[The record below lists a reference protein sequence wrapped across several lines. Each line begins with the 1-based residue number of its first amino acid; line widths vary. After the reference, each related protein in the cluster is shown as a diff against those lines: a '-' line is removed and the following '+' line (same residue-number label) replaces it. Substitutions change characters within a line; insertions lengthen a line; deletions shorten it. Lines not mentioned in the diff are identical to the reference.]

1 MSVNIGSI
9 YTYYMLYTPYL
20 PALRSRVAAM
30 GCRTAAALRQST
42 FAQLQQHLRDFIPI
56 HLLSAEEEGPHS
68 RQRIFSLRLTFE
80 CFIWQMLKPK
90 TSCREVVRHVQGLV
104 RCRRIDGGN
113 SAYVQAR
120 QRLPRERLEKALTHC
135 AQSADRRVGDQG
147 RLKGRPVKVADGSTT
162 QLPDSPKNQKRYPQP
177 SGQKPGC
184 GFPLMRFVVLFSLSS
199 GAIVKVIFGNWHQH
213 ELRLVRGLFESL
225 DKGDILLGDRAYGEY
240 LTMASLPLRGI
251 DAVARL
257 HGARKADF
265 RKPNKR
271 LARDDGLFLWQKGLQ
286 QSTLLTPPQWAA
298 IPSQITVRII
308 RFEAVVRRRKKR
320 IRLVTTLLDAEAYPA
335 EDLIALYARRWNLE
349 LALRHLKTTMGME
362 LLRCQSP
369 QMAQKELLAYLVAY
383 NVIRC
388 LMAEAVALA
397 EVQMERLSFKGTM
410 DTLRQYTLALHGQSI
425 KKRQRELWQQLL
437 SNIAED
443 LVPLRPHRREPRAV
457 KRRPKAYQLLNKPRH
472 IFREVSH
479 RSKYKAPKNRALI

>member
-1 MSVNIGSI
+1 
-9 YTYYMLYTPYL
+9 
-20 PALRSRVAAM
+20 
-30 GCRTAAALRQST
+30 
-42 FAQLQQHLRDFIPI
+42 
-56 HLLSAEEEGPHS
+56 
-68 RQRIFSLRLTFE
+68 
-80 CFIWQMLKPK
+80 
-90 TSCREVVRHVQGLV
+90 
-104 RCRRIDGGN
+104 
-113 SAYVQAR
+113 
-120 QRLPRERLEKALTHC
+120 
-135 AQSADRRVGDQG
+135 
-147 RLKGRPVKVADGSTT
+147 
-162 QLPDSPKNQKRYPQP
+162 
-177 SGQKPGC
+177 
-184 GFPLMRFVVLFSLSS
+184 MRFVVLFSLSS
-199 GAIVKVIFGNWHQH
+199 GAIGKVIFGNWHQH

-320 IRLVTTLLDAEAYPA
+320 IRLVTTLLDAQAYPA

-410 DTLRQYTLALHGQSI
+410 DTLRQYTLALHGQSS